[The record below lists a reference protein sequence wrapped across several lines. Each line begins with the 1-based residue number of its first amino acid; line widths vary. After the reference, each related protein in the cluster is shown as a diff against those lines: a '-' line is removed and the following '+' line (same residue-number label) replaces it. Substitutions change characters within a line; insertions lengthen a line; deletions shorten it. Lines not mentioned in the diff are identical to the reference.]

1 MATKIAKMTKP
12 GDFPRVGRHGHS
24 MDKNPGQLI
33 GGEWRIGSGLDV
45 IISVDPATE
54 DVLNQFPG
62 AADSDTHAAID
73 AAQAA
78 LAKWRAASAWSRAD
92 FLHKCADIMLART
105 EEAAREITL
114 EAGKPLAQ
122 SRREWQLSIDQFRW
136 YAEEARRVQGRITE
150 SRAPGGRIEVHHEPV
165 GVVAAF
171 TAWNFPA
178 VLIARK
184 VAPALAAGCTIIVR
198 PSRETPG
205 TAAVLVDCLVQA
217 GVPPGVVNLV
227 VGPTSTTYDVLMKS
241 PLVRK
246 VSLTGSSVVGQQMLR
261 DAAGTFKRA
270 TMELGGNAPVI
281 VFDDAALEATLDI
294 VVPVKFANAG
304 QVCVTG
310 DRFYVHESLYSKFAD
325 GFAARA
331 KALKLGHGL
340 EESTQMGPLI
350 NARRV
355 AAVEAIVTD
364 ARQRGGRVIAGGER
378 PAGKN
383 KGHFYAPTVIADLPD
398 DALALAEENF
408 GPIAA
413 ITSFKSDEE
422 VYARANATELGLS
435 AYAFTQSAKR
445 MRETAARLEAGMV
458 GINSFALAAAEAPFG
473 GIKASGMGREGG
485 GEGIHDYLNVKLVQV
500 TV

>member
-1 MATKIAKMTKP
+1 
-12 GDFPRVGRHGHS
+12 
-24 MDKNPGQLI
+24 MDLKAGQLI
-33 GGEWRIGSGLDV
+33 AGAWRMGSSADA
-45 IISVDPATE
+45 ITAVDPATE
-54 DVLNQFPG
+54 DVLNQFP
-62 AADSDTHAAID
+62 
-73 AAQAA
+73 
-78 LAKWRAASAWSRAD
+78 AASAEDTEQAIASASLAQKQWSKAAAWTRAD
-92 FLHKCADIMLART
+92 LLHKCADVMVART
-105 EEAAREITL
+105 EEAARQITL

-136 YAEEARRVQGRITE
+136 YAEEARRITGQIGE
-150 SRAPGGRIEVHHEPV
+150 SRALGGRIEVHHEPV

-178 VLIARK
+178 ALIARK
-184 VAPALAAGCTIIVR
+184 VAPALAAGCSVIVR

-205 TAAVLVDCLVQA
+205 SAAVLMDCLVQA
-217 GVPPGVVNLV
+217 GVPAGVVSLV

-241 PLVRK
+241 PVIRK
-246 VSLTGSSVVGQQMLR
+246 VSLTGSSGVGQQMLR

-281 VFDDAALEATLDI
+281 IFDDASLEATLDI
-294 VVPVKFANAG
+294 VVGVKFANAG

-310 DRFYVHESLYSKFAD
+310 DRFYVHDSLYAKFVD

-340 EESTQMGPLI
+340 DDATQMGPLI
-350 NARRV
+350 NAKRV
-355 AAVEAIVTD
+355 AAIDGIVAD
-364 ARQRGGRVIAGGER
+364 ARKRGGRIVTGGER
-378 PAGKN
+378 PSEKN
-383 KGHFYAPTVIADLPD
+383 KGFFYSPTVIADLPD

-413 ITSFKSDEE
+413 ITSFKSDDE
-422 VYARANATELGLS
+422 VYARANSTELGLS
-435 AYAFTQSAKR
+435 AYAFTTSAKR
-445 MRETAARLEAGMV
+445 MREAVARLEAGMV

-473 GIKASGMGREGG
+473 GIKASGIGREGG
-485 GEGIHDYLNVKLVQV
+485 SFGIHDYLNVKLAQM

>member
-1 MATKIAKMTKP
+1 
-12 GDFPRVGRHGHS
+12 
-24 MDKNPGQLI
+24 MDMGLGQLI
-33 GGEWRIGSGLDV
+33 GGEWRRGGGADSIT
-45 IISVDPATE
+45 SVDPATE
-54 DVLNQFPG
+54 DALSEFPAASESDTQEAIG
-62 AADSDTHAAID
+62 AAHAA
-73 AAQAA
+73 Q
-78 LAKWRAASAWSRAD
+78 LAWRRTLGWARAEI
-92 FLHKCADIMLART
+92 LHKCADVMTART
-105 EEAAREITL
+105 EEAARRITL
-114 EAGKPLAQ
+114 EAGKPIAQ
-122 SRREWQLSIDQFRW
+122 SRREWQLSVDQFRW
-136 YAEEARRVQGRITE
+136 YAEEARRVHGGIIE
-150 SRAPGGRIEVHHEPV
+150 SRAPGGRLEVHHEPI

-184 VAPALAAGCTIIVR
+184 AAPALAAGCCVIVR

-205 TAAVLVDCLVQA
+205 TAAVLVDCLVEA
-217 GVPPGVVNLV
+217 GVPKGVVSLV

-241 PLVRK
+241 PVVRK
-246 VSLTGSSVVGQQMLR
+246 VSLTGSSQVGQQMLR
-261 DAAGTFKRA
+261 DAAQTFKRA

-281 VFDDAALEATLDI
+281 VFDDASLEATLDI
-294 VVPVKFANAG
+294 CVGVKFANAG

-310 DRFYVHESLYSKFAD
+310 DRFYMHESLHGKFVK

-340 EESTQMGPLI
+340 DESTQMGPLI
-350 NARRV
+350 NAGRIAAIEGIV
-355 AAVEAIVTD
+355 AD
-364 ARQRGGRVIAGGER
+364 ASKRGGRVVTGGER
-378 PAGKN
+378 PSDRN
-383 KGHFYAPTVIADLPD
+383 KGFFYAPTVIADLPD

-413 ITSFKSDEE
+413 ITSFQTDEE

-445 MRETAARLEAGMV
+445 MRETVARLEAGMV

-485 GEGIHDYLNVKLVQV
+485 EEGIRDYLTVKLAQV